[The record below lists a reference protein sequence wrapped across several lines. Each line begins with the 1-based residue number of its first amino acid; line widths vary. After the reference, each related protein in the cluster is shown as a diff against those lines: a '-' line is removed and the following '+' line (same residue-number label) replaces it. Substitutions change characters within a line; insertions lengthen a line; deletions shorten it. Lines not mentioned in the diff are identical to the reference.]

1 MKDYDDILEYS
12 VPVCFPELHEP
23 CGICGEPLYYV
34 NELLTE
40 ACINPDCAYGVD
52 LSIELT

>member
-52 LSIELT
+52 LSIELN